1 MVVKAAIPL
10 FFART
15 IVPASTDPHMNRR
28 RGFTLMELV
37 AVIAIVAVLSISA
50 TAMFSKSS
58 FDTAR
63 FARELESV
71 LAFAQKSAVAQRRS
85 VTVSVASAAVS
96 ASICSTFDPCGA
108 ASALVL
114 PTQAG
119 GSLLAVPSGV
129 TLSAT
134 VDGAASALP
143 LTVTFTPRGGLSTPA
158 AGAVVITASGEIGKS
173 VRIEHDTGYV
183 YALP

>member
-1 MVVKAAIPL
+1 MPI
-10 FFART
+10 
-15 IVPASTDPHMNRR
+15 STDPHMNRN

-50 TAMFSKSS
+50 TAMFSKGS

-71 LAFAQKSAVAQRRS
+71 LAYAQKSAVAQRRS
-85 VTVSVASAAVS
+85 VIVSVASTS
-96 ASICSTFDPCGA
+96 IGASICSTFDPCGTA
-108 ASALVL
+108 NALVL

-119 GSLLAVPSGV
+119 GSSLAVPSGV

-134 VDGAASALP
+134 VNGGASGLP
-143 LTVTFTPRGGLSTPA
+143 VSFTFTPQGGLSTA
-158 AGAVVITASGEIGKS
+158 TAGAVVITAAGEINKS
-173 VRIEHDTGYV
+173 VRIERDTGYV